1 MGGLEPNSF
10 EAFGKLQRASRDS
23 REDAW
28 LPLADH
34 MTDVA
39 CCFER
44 LCRCQSLRRALHEAA
59 ARELDDVDIARLS
72 VLAFLHDI
80 GKASSGFQ
88 SKRWLPDERPKY
100 WPFPAG
106 HGAQAI
112 YLLQG
117 ENPFSHLVDAL
128 PVDDLISWGEKGL
141 LPLLFATISHHG
153 RPIVDESEAV
163 CRVSGNDWKPVI
175 DSDGNLHYDPLPVIG
190 SLSSKVK
197 ALFPDA
203 FGSVGRPLPENPAFG
218 HLFAGLV
225 QFADWLGSD
234 TRHFPIRIDENRG
247 ETARNYA
254 DKAVTALGLEVG
266 PWRDWLERTNPSFEQ
281 TFALPAPHPIQAE
294 MADDELGRLVILE
307 SETGSGKTE
316 AALWRFVHLFRAGK
330 VDSLYFAL
338 PTRVSAKQVYD
349 RVRTAIARL
358 WPDDPPLTVRALPGY
373 AAADGEEPKMLP
385 EFKVQWND
393 DPNDDQALRRWAAEA
408 PKRFLAAPIAVGT
421 IDQALFGILKVKH
434 AHMRYALLSRC
445 LLVVDEVHASDAYM
459 TVLLEKLLKAHLGNG
474 GHALLLSATLGSS
487 ARSRYQGLE
496 SGNVEPLP
504 FEQAVTATYPALT
517 ERGGLRPIAATGRK
531 KPVRWSLHDCMDDP
545 ARIAQLA
552 IKAACAGAKVLIVRN
567 TVPAATE
574 IFSML
579 DSHPE
584 AGQWL
589 FQVNGVNALHHSRF
603 SRQDRPMLDAAIEV
617 ELGKKRPPGP
627 RIVIGTQTLE
637 QSLDID
643 ADLLITD
650 ICPMDVLLQRIG
662 RLHRHKRDAS
672 ERPADYASAQ
682 ALILTPANGDF
693 SPMLKRPQHG
703 LGRFSEGG
711 GVYPDLRI
719 IEATHRLIQS
729 HPQVEIPT
737 DNRML
742 VESATHPAR
751 LAEIERSMGNEWVL
765 HGQKLAG
772 DTGANRT
779 VANLHA
785 LETDRAFASDRNM
798 AFPIDHKIAS
808 RLGAED
814 RLVEFEPPLPGPFD
828 MPVTQ
833 LPIRAHLLPCGLDV
847 DARPE
852 RVTARDGVIEFM
864 LGGRQYCYSRLGLE
878 KIKDG

>member
-1 MGGLEPNSF
+1 MLRDCD
-10 EAFGKLQRASRDS
+10 AFGKLWIDRDNKQIK
-23 REDAW
+23 AW
-28 LPLADH
+28 LPLTDH

-39 CCFER
+39 SSFAR
-44 LCRCQSLRRALHEAA
+44 LCKCHSLRRALNEAA

-72 VLAFLHDI
+72 VLVFLHDL
-80 GKASSGFQ
+80 GKACSSFQ
-88 SKRWLPDERPKY
+88 SKRWRPDKRPSPDF
-100 WPFPAG
+100 WPPVSG
-106 HGAQAI
+106 HGREALALFTSEHQSLA
-112 YLLQG
+112 L
-117 ENPFSHLVDAL
+117 AL
-128 PVDDLISWGEKGL
+128 PVDTFESWGEAVW
-141 LPLLFATISHHG
+141 PLLLASISHHG
-153 RPIVDESEAV
+153 RPIVEDAASVPKSVWRAV
-163 CRVSGNDWKPVI
+163 
-175 DSDGNLHYDPLPVIG
+175 SDADGATLYDPLHTIEA
-190 SLSSKVK
+190 LSDKVRE
-197 ALFPDA
+197 LFPDA
-203 FGSVGRPLPENPAFG
+203 FNTPVQKPLPENPPFG
-218 HLFAGLV
+218 HLFAGMV
-225 QFADWLGSD
+225 QFADWVGSD
-234 TRHFPIRIDENRG
+234 TRHFPVRIDENRG
-247 ETARNYA
+247 ESAREYA
-254 DKAVTALGLEVG
+254 DKAVTALGMDVG
-266 PWRDWLERTNPSFEQ
+266 LWRDWLGRAKPSFQ
-281 TFALPAPHPIQAE
+281 HTFALPTPHPIQAA
-294 MADDELGRLVILE
+294 MADDELGPLVILE

-349 RVRTAIARL
+349 RVCAAIARL

-421 IDQALFGILKVKH
+421 IDQALLGILKVKH

-504 FEQAVTATYPALT
+504 FEQAVTATYPALS
-517 ERGGLRPIAATGRK
+517 ERRGLWPMAATGRK
-531 KPVRWSLHDCMDDP
+531 KSVRWTLHDCMDEP

-552 IKAACAGAKVLIVRN
+552 IEAARAGAKVLIVRN

-574 IFSML
+574 LFSMIA
-579 DSHPE
+579 SHPE
-584 AGQWL
+584 AGKWL
-589 FQVNGVNALHHSRF
+589 FRVNGVPTLHHSRF
-603 SRQDRPMLDAAIEV
+603 SRQDRPLLDAAIET
-617 ELGKKRPPGP
+617 ELGKERPSGP

-672 ERPADYASAQ
+672 ERPAGYAIAQ
-682 ALILTPANGDF
+682 ALILTPAGSDF
-693 SPMLKRPQHG
+693 SPLLGRPQHG

-719 IEATHRLIQS
+719 IKATHRLIQS

-737 DNRML
+737 DNRKL

-751 LAEIERSMGNEWVL
+751 LAEIEQSMGSEWVL

-772 DTGANRT
+772 DIGANRT
-779 VANLHA
+779 VAHLHV
-785 LETDRAFASDRNM
+785 LETDKAFASDPNM
-798 AFPIDHKIAS
+798 AFPTDHKIAS

-814 RLVEFEPPLPGPFD
+814 RLIEFEPPLQGPFD
-828 MPVTQ
+828 IPVRQ
-833 LPIRAHLLPCGLDV
+833 LPIRAHLLPKGLDI

-852 RVTARDGVIEFM
+852 GVAAHDGVIEFM
-864 LGGRQYCYSRLGLE
+864 LGGRHYRYSRLGLE
-878 KIKDG
+878 QIKDG